1 MITYEYPLHE
11 RVRTLLRLEDL
22 YDRVHFFLKHDSPHD
37 HHACLTG
44 IFEILEVGGRA
55 DLKSDLLQELD
66 RQRTFLDALRA
77 NPAISE
83 EKLDQILGEID
94 RAFSDLHGLSGRTGQ
109 NLRENE
115 WLMAIKQRASIPGGT
130 SEFDLP
136 SYHYW
141 MHRPVDARRADL
153 LGWIRP
159 LDPIHAALAIV
170 LRVLREPT
178 STPSTSG
185 SWCPKGCRNRG
196 CSSTTSPSTWPSA
209 TCERPVQGRAPGG
222 VPGLRGRGRVL
233 PRQSLAAVLFRAL
246 PPHRPGGL
254 GRGVLPDTGPGQG
267 AGRGSRWRR
276 SGKKRKGNL
285 TLLRVF
291 LRWINASARIRG

>member
-22 YDRVHFFLKHDSPHD
+22 YDRVHFFLKHDIPHD

-136 SYHYW
+136 SYHSW

-170 LRVLREPT
+170 LRVLRESGRSSSLVAT
-178 STPSTSG
+178 QGVFQQGPSDKPAQMLRLSLPLALA
-185 SWCPKGCRNRG
+185 CVPEI
-196 CSSTTSPSTWPSA
+196 SA
-209 TCERPVQGRAPGG
+209 NKYALNIRFLVPEGVQK
-222 VPGLRGRGRVL
+222 
-233 PRQSLAAVLFRAL
+233 S
-246 PPHRPGGL
+246 
-254 GRGVLPDTGPGQG
+254 
-267 AGRGSRWRR
+267 
-276 SGKKRKGNL
+276 
-285 TLLRVF
+285 RVF
-291 LRWINASARIRG
+291 EHDVAFDLAFCNL